1 MFLFEA
7 CGGMCGFVNT
17 DASRLEKQTLH
28 GREVICLL
36 TKYKERRGSKTNADE
51 AGEFGSREAGGPEL
65 KNRGTI
71 RCGQKR
77 LAKLHSS
84 TS

>member
-1 MFLFEA
+1 M
-7 CGGMCGFVNT
+7 
-17 DASRLEKQTLH
+17 K
-28 GREVICLL
+28 
-36 TKYKERRGSKTNADE
+36 RRGSKTNADE